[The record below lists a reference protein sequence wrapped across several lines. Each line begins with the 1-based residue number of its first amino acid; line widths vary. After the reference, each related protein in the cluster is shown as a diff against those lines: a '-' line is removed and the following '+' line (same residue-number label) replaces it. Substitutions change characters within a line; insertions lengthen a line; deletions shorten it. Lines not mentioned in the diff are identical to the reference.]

1 MLKNWFLIYINR
13 HYIIN
18 FISFFFFFL
27 LLIKNKISKP
37 LFKLKLFKIKAMN
50 QETINPKI

>member
-18 FISFFFFFL
+18 FISFFFL

-50 QETINPKI
+50 QETINPKT